1 MMDKPVVG
9 FRIALEWINPYKA
22 PPNGVR
28 VLAERFV
35 ITDGGGPE
43 FPEKWKELHELGDG
57 YCITYSHISPPPK
70 GLSRERLAS
79 IRKKRIVR
87 RMQAKYPM
95 FADEFISK
103 EMEKNLNYYEGETD
117 AKIEAAR
124 DEALQ
129 ALDKNYQRLL
139 REGVEVMP

>member
-1 MMDKPVVG
+1 MDKPVVG

-22 PPNGVR
+22 PPNGVK

-35 ITDGGGPE
+35 ITDGGGPG
-43 FPEKWKELHELGDG
+43 FPDEWKELHELGDG
-57 YCITYSHISPPPK
+57 YYITCSHISPPPK
-70 GLSRERLAS
+70 ELSREKLAS
-79 IRKKRIVR
+79 IRKKRLER
-87 RMQAKYPM
+87 RTRAKFPM
-95 FADEFISK
+95 FANEFISE
-103 EMEKNLNYYEGETD
+103 EMEKNPDYFEGMTD